1 VISRTSERTDVV
13 ALGGDDEY
21 VYITDTSNLSD
32 EELEWWSYQYSIYE
46 VENFVLWLHVFFVG
60 WGAVFVAIATALA
73 AVWVI
78 AAFKVAVIKFGATV
92 KGLP

>member
-1 VISRTSERTDVV
+1 MTIDRFLLPQTIDV
-13 ALGGDDEY
+13 LKLEMTMSPIFGGQ
-21 VYITDTSNLSD
+21 TM
-32 EELEWWSYQYSIYE
+32 EWWSYQYNIYE

-60 WGAVFVAIATALA
+60 RGAVFVAIAAALA

-78 AAFKVAVIKFGATV
+78 AAWSVAVIVAKYGVTV

>member
-1 VISRTSERTDVV
+1 MTIDRFLLPQTIDV
-13 ALGGDDEY
+13 LKLEMTMSPIFGGQ
-21 VYITDTSNLSD
+21 TM
-32 EELEWWSYQYSIYE
+32 EWWSYQYNIYE

-60 WGAVFVAIATALA
+60 WGAVFVAIAVALA

-78 AAFKVAVIKFGATV
+78 AAWTVAVIVAKYGVTV

>member
-1 VISRTSERTDVV
+1 MTIDRFLLPQTIDV
-13 ALGGDDEY
+13 LKLEMTMSPIFGGQ
-21 VYITDTSNLSD
+21 TM
-32 EELEWWSYQYSIYE
+32 EWWSYQYNIYE

-60 WGAVFVAIATALA
+60 WGAVFVAIAAALA

-78 AAFKVAVIKFGATV
+78 AAWSVAVIVAKYGVTV

>member
-1 VISRTSERTDVV
+1 MTIDRFLLPQTIDV
-13 ALGGDDEY
+13 LKLEMTMSPIFGGQ
-21 VYITDTSNLSD
+21 TM
-32 EELEWWSYQYSIYE
+32 EWWSYQYNIYE

-60 WGAVFVAIATALA
+60 WGAVFVAIAAALA

-78 AAFKVAVIKFGATV
+78 AAWTVAVIKYGVTA

>member
-1 VISRTSERTDVV
+1 MTIDRFLLPQAVDMLKLEMTMSPIF
-13 ALGGDDEY
+13 GGQ
-21 VYITDTSNLSD
+21 TM
-32 EELEWWSYQYSIYE
+32 EWWSYQYNIYE

-60 WGAVFVAIATALA
+60 WGAVFVAIAAALA

-78 AAFKVAVIKFGATV
+78 AAWSVAVIVAKYGVTV